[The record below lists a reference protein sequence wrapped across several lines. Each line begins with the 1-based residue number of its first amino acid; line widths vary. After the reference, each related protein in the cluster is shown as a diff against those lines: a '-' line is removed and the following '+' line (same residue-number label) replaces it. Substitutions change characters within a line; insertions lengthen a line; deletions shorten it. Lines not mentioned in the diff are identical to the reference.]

1 MQERGETADFD
12 AEQYASDCFAAAPV
26 VSKLWFTLV
35 TCGNERNPSLVCQK
49 FLAAAVPFA
58 NLLKI
63 EIPWRKIDLNP
74 PAWVRGGGRNPRTN
88 SPCVHRRSPSNSP
101 GSRLFSEPPVHF

>member
-74 PAWVRGGGRNPRTN
+74 PAWGRGGGEKSKDQQPLRT
-88 SPCVHRRSPSNSP
+88 
-101 GSRLFSEPPVHF
+101 